1 MNDPLI
7 DPSPLSPRRRWIA
20 LAVLTLAIVILAVD
34 ATVLY
39 LAVPSLTEDL
49 APSASQIL
57 WIGDIYS
64 LAIAG
69 LLIVMGS
76 LADRIGRKRL
86 LLIGATG
93 FGAAS
98 AMAAWSTS
106 PEMLIVARLLLG
118 VTGATLMPSS
128 LALIRNIFP
137 DPVERAR
144 AIAVWAAA
152 MGGGAALGPVVG
164 GVLLDHFWWGSVF
177 IINLP
182 IMAVLVIAGA
192 IVLPESRD
200 PNPGRFD
207 LLSAAL
213 SLACLV
219 PIVYAIKQAVTD
231 GLSAPTITTAVLGV
245 VAGAVFVRRQTRLDA
260 PLVDIT
266 LFRLPAFTGA
276 VVSTF
281 ISMFAMMGFLY
292 FFSQYLQLVRGYRP
306 LVAGLAE
313 LPATIA
319 TIVVVALVGVAIR
332 TLGRGRSIGIS
343 LLMVSLGLAAIT
355 LALEADHYIWLGLSL
370 VPIGLGVG
378 MATALATDTV
388 VSAAPP
394 EKSGAASAVSET
406 SYELGVGLGIAV
418 LGSIVTFLY
427 RSEVPIPAG
436 TSEEDAVHIQDSLAT
451 ALPLLEDDPAAA
463 DGAMHA
469 FVNAMQV
476 TSLVAAAV
484 TLVSVWVAW
493 ALIPNERLQ
502 PAAPASD

>member
-1 MNDPLI
+1 MTAPQ
-7 DPSPLSPRRRWIA
+7 PVSSPLSPRRRWIA

-86 LLIGATG
+86 LLIGAAG

-118 VTGATLMPSS
+118 VTGATLMPSTLS
-128 LALIRNIFP
+128 LIRNIFP
-137 DPVERAR
+137 DPTERAR
-144 AIAVWAAA
+144 AIAIWAAA

-164 GVLLDHFWWGSVF
+164 GALLDHFWWGSVF

-182 IMAVLVIAGA
+182 IMAVLVVGGA
-192 IVLPESRD
+192 ILLPESRD
-200 PNPGRFD
+200 PDPGRFD

-213 SLACLV
+213 SMVCLV
-219 PIVYAIKQAVTD
+219 PLVYAIKQAVTE
-231 GLSAPTITTAVLGV
+231 GMSPLMVAMLVLSV
-245 VAGAVFVRRQTRLDA
+245 VAGALFVRRQMRLGA
-260 PLVDIT
+260 PLVDVT

-281 ISMFAMMGFLY
+281 ISVFAMMGFLY

-306 LVAGLAE
+306 LLAGLAE

-319 TIVVVALVGVAIR
+319 TIVVVAMVGVALR
-332 TLGRGRSIGIS
+332 RLGAGRSIGFS
-343 LLMVSLGLAAIT
+343 LVLIALGLGGIT
-355 LALEADHYIWLGLSL
+355 LALEAEHYVWLGLAL
-370 VPIGLGVG
+370 VPVGLGMG

-418 LGSIVTFLY
+418 LGSVVTYLY
-427 RSEVPIPAG
+427 RSDVPIPDG
-436 TSEEDAVHIQDSLAT
+436 TSPAGAVHIQDSLAT
-451 ALPLLEDDPAAA
+451 ALPVLEGDPAATE
-463 DGAMHA
+463 GAMHA
-469 FVNAMQV
+469 FVDAMQV
-476 TSLVAAAV
+476 ASLVAAVV
-484 TLVSVWVAW
+484 TLVAAWVAW
-493 ALIPNERLQ
+493 TLIPSEHLR
-502 PAAPASD
+502 PAGHASH

>member
-1 MNDPLI
+1 MSHAPSDS
-7 DPSPLSPRRRWIA
+7 SPLSPRRRWIA

-69 LLIVMGS
+69 LLIVMGA

-86 LLIGATG
+86 LLIGAAG

-98 AMAAWSTS
+98 AMAAWSTT

-118 VTGATLMPSS
+118 VTGATLMPST

-137 DPVERAR
+137 DPAQRAR
-144 AIAVWAAA
+144 AIAIWAAA

-182 IMAVLVIAGA
+182 IMAVLIVAGA

-200 PNPGRFD
+200 PDPGRFD

-213 SLACLV
+213 SMASLV
-219 PIVYAIKQAVTD
+219 PLVYAIKQAVTE
-231 GLSAPTITTAVLGV
+231 GMSVPVIVLVTVSV
-245 VAGAVFVRRQTRLDA
+245 VAGGLFVRRQMRLDA

-266 LFRLPAFTGA
+266 LFRVPAFTGA

-281 ISMFAMMGFLY
+281 ISVFAMMGFLF

-313 LPATIA
+313 LPATVA
-319 TIVVVALVGVAIR
+319 TIVVVALVGVALR
-332 TLGRGRSIGIS
+332 TLGPGRSIGIS
-343 LLMVSLGLAAIT
+343 LLLISVGLGAMA
-355 LALEADHYIWLGLSL
+355 LALEAEHYVWLALAL
-370 VPIGLGVG
+370 VPIGLGMG
-378 MATALATDTV
+378 MATALATETV

-406 SYELGVGLGIAV
+406 AYELGVGLGIAV
-418 LGSIVTFLY
+418 LGSVVTYLY
-427 RSEVPIPAG
+427 RSAVPIPGG
-436 TSEEDAVHIQDSLAT
+436 TSPADVVHIQDSLAT
-451 ALPLLEDDPAAA
+451 ALPVLEDDPVATE
-463 DGAMHA
+463 GAMGA
-469 FVNAMQV
+469 FVDAMQV
-476 TSLVAAAV
+476 ASLAAAIV
-484 TLVSVWVAW
+484 TLVAVWVAW
-493 ALIPNERLQ
+493 ALIPSRRLR
-502 PAAPASD
+502 PADHPSH